1 MTVLLSVQGLTKGYG
16 PRPLFTDLS
25 LDLRAG
31 ERVGLIGP
39 NGSGKSTLLRLLAG
53 REEPDAGVRSLRR
66 TARVGYL
73 AQDDV
78 FAVGQTVR
86 GVLLAAL
93 ADDHLEDHERETRA
107 AITLTQV
114 GFTDPDQPA
123 DVLSGG
129 WRKRLA
135 LARELVRRPDLLLLD
150 EPTNHLDLPGI
161 VWLERLLRAAPF
173 GYVVATHDRAFL
185 RAVADEIVEISRV
198 YPGGY
203 FRSAGSYDDF
213 AGRREEF
220 LEAQARREESVANQ
234 VRRETEWL
242 GRKESAQRSKSSAR
256 RDDAAQR
263 RQELSELKLRNAA
276 AGAAGIDFVATGRQT
291 RKLLT
296 AAGVAKSLGGRPL
309 FSGLD
314 LALTPGVKL
323 GVLGANGSGKSTLLR
338 VLAGEIAPDAG
349 TVTRAE
355 GLRSVMFEQG
365 RAALDPAATLRRAL
379 CPNGDEVAYRDR
391 RLHVAA
397 WSKQFLFK
405 TEQLDVPVGDLSGG
419 EQARVRIAQL
429 MVQPADLLLLDEPTN
444 DLDIPALEV
453 LEDSLAEFPG
463 ALVMVSHDRDLMDR
477 LCTEVVGLDGR
488 GGAALYGSVGQ
499 WLTAYERAE
508 AEAVKAAA
516 PPPVRRAA
524 PAAPKPRKLSWNEQ
538 QELGRMEAD
547 ILAAEEAV
555 AAGQA
560 EVERAAT
567 AGHVAL
573 ADACRALEEAQHA
586 VERLYARWQELE
598 ARARGLQLC
607 VASRGASAPRREG
620 ASVGNRPPG
629 LTPPARRPH
638 SLPHGIHHA
647 ATGDSLWFEL
657 EQVVQKLLK
666 RLTAPQGSHAP
677 HRRQ

>member
-16 PRPLFTDLS
+16 PRPLFSDLS

-53 REEPDAGVRSLRR
+53 REQADSGVRSLRR
-66 TARVGYL
+66 TARLGYL

-78 FAVGQTVR
+78 FAEGQTVR
-86 GVLLAAL
+86 DVLLAAL
-93 ADDHLEDHERETRA
+93 ADEHLEDHERETRA
-107 AITLTQV
+107 AVTLTQV
-114 GFTDPDQPA
+114 GFTDHDQSA

-173 GYVVATHDRAFL
+173 AYVVATHDRAFL
-185 RAVADEIVEISRV
+185 RAAAVEIVEISRV

-213 AGRREEF
+213 AGRREDF

-242 GRKESAQRSKSSAR
+242 GRKAAAR
-256 RDDAAQR
+256 TRKGASRIEDAGR
-263 RQELSELKLRNAA
+263 RREELEELKYRNAA
-276 AGAAGIDFVATGRQT
+276 TGAAGIEFVATGRQT

-296 AAGVAKSLGGRPL
+296 AAGIAKSLGGRKL
-309 FSGLD
+309 FAGLD

-323 GVLGANGSGKSTLLR
+323 GLLGPNGGGKSTLLR
-338 VLAGEIAPDAG
+338 VLAGEIPPDAG
-349 TVTRAE
+349 TVTRAD
-355 GLRSVMFEQG
+355 GLRAVMFEQG
-365 RAALDPAATLRRAL
+365 RTALDPTATLRRAL
-379 CPNGDEVAYRDR
+379 CPNGDEVVYRDR

-429 MVQPADLLLLDEPTN
+429 MLRPADLLLLDEPTN

-463 ALVMVSHDRDLMDR
+463 ALVLVSHDRDLMDR

-488 GGAALYGSVGQ
+488 GGAGLYASVGQ
-499 WLTAYERAE
+499 WLTAYERELEGAVKSAE
-508 AEAVKAAA
+508 APA
-516 PPPVRRAA
+516 RRAA
-524 PAAPKPRKLSWNEQ
+524 PATPKPRKLNWSEQ

-547 ILAAEEAV
+547 ILSAEEAT
-555 AAGQA
+555 AARQA

-567 AGHVAL
+567 AGHAAL

-598 ARARGLQLC
+598 AKRA
-607 VASRGASAPRREG
+607 
-620 ASVGNRPPG
+620 
-629 LTPPARRPH
+629 
-638 SLPHGIHHA
+638 
-647 ATGDSLWFEL
+647 
-657 EQVVQKLLK
+657 
-666 RLTAPQGSHAP
+666 
-677 HRRQ
+677 